1 MRDILARD
9 RCYVYLT
16 LPQEKGRNKCVIY
29 WPETVG
35 TYDNYTV
42 TVRDS
47 TKYEGFTVTSMLI
60 TDGVVSVCVCVC

>member
-1 MRDILARD
+1 M
-9 RCYVYLT
+9 
-16 LPQEKGRNKCVIY
+16 
-29 WPETVG
+29 G

-60 TDGVVSVCVCVC
+60 TDGVVSVCVCVCLLVCEYLLVCPFLSFSLDFFVPVRVR